1 MVGQALPSPPRT
13 YLTSKV
19 VHSSGGNSVVAGP
32 QAAQANLPEAWVLTL
47 VLSLSPKPLS
57 QHIPEAATQTPPP
70 MAHPSFSTPARATTQ
85 VGPGRLV
92 ALWACIVLAIGG
104 MASGGSGVRKEV
116 GAKNPL
122 SIWGMSCP
130 SPAKCHHGQGCHA
143 ASASA

>member
-70 MAHPSFSTPARATTQ
+70 PWPTPLSPLL
-85 VGPGRLV
+85 PGQLLRLV
-92 ALWACIVLAIGG
+92 QEGWLPCGHVLFLPLVAWPVVVV
-104 MASGGSGVRKEV
+104 GSGRR
-116 GAKNPL
+116 
-122 SIWGMSCP
+122 
-130 SPAKCHHGQGCHA
+130 
-143 ASASA
+143 